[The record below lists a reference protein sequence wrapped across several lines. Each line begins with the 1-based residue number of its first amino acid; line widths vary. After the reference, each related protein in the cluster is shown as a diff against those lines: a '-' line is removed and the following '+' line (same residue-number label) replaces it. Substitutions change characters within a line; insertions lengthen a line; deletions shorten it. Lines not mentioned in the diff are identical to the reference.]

1 MVSAEAGPAGGSPI
15 LDKLDPFSSR
25 QADRLPPDIGPS
37 ETALLV
43 IDMVH
48 DYLDPAGAMPL
59 PDTAPVLAAAR
70 RLADA
75 AHGSNVLLVWVRP
88 GHFEHADGLFRKR
101 IVHALE
107 GTPGPRL
114 HPSLPVL
121 PTDRVLHKRRYSAF
135 FATDLDLYL
144 REHRIRRAVLAG
156 VALNICVRAT
166 VHDAFFLGYDVWL
179 AADACQAT
187 GRREHDSTLYDVQ
200 THFGTVLTVADIE
213 KAWR

>member
-1 MVSAEAGPAGGSPI
+1 MVSAEAGPAGGTPF
-15 LDKLDPFSSR
+15 LGELDPFSSR

-59 PDTAPVLAAAR
+59 PDTAAVLAAAC

-101 IVHALE
+101 ICTRWRAPPARSFTPAFRCCRPTGCCTNG
-107 GTPGPRL
+107 GTPRSSP
-114 HPSLPVL
+114 
-121 PTDRVLHKRRYSAF
+121 PTWIFTCANTVSAG
-135 FATDLDLYL
+135 LSSPGS
-144 REHRIRRAVLAG
+144 R
-156 VALNICVRAT
+156 
-166 VHDAFFLGYDVWL
+166 
-179 AADACQAT
+179 
-187 GRREHDSTLYDVQ
+187 
-200 THFGTVLTVADIE
+200 
-213 KAWR
+213 